1 MNITRFFL
9 SFILI
14 TALSLPI
21 AAARAQT
28 QDPLL
33 SLPEGQVILSISA
46 TERKEVAQNLLVGTL
61 SYVVTNR
68 DAGVVQNDINTVMAR
83 AVEIAKK
90 QDKVKISTGAYQV
103 YETTVQ
109 RTEERVWRG
118 EQSLTLKSGDTKAL
132 LDLAGELQKLGLTMN
147 GLSYTLDP
155 ETAVKVQDSLM
166 ESALKQL
173 QERANRAA
181 AALGKSGADLRD
193 VSVQSDN
200 MPYPRPYMPRAA
212 KMETMAMDMAAP
224 VAEAG
229 ETTITLTVSARAIL
243 KP

>member
-1 MNITRFFL
+1 MRFL
-9 SFILI
+9 TLL
-14 TALSLPI
+14 ALLLCAFPLT
-21 AAARAQT
+21 ARAQAE
-28 QDPLL
+28 DPLL
-33 SLPEGQVILSISA
+33 ALPEGQVVLSISA
-46 TERKEVAQNLLVGTL
+46 TERKEVAQDLLVGTL

-68 DAGVVQNDINTVMAR
+68 DAGVVQNDINTAMTKAL
-83 AVEIAKK
+83 EIARKAEK
-90 QDKVKISTGAYQV
+90 IKVSTGAYQV
-103 YETTVQ
+103 YETVIP
-109 RTEERVWRG
+109 RTEERQWRG
-118 EQSLTLKSGDTKAL
+118 EQSLTLKSGDAKAL

-181 AALGKSGADLRD
+181 AALGKTGAALRD

-200 MPYPRPYMPRAA
+200 MPYPQPYLARSM
-212 KMETMAMDMAAP
+212 KMESAAMDMAAP